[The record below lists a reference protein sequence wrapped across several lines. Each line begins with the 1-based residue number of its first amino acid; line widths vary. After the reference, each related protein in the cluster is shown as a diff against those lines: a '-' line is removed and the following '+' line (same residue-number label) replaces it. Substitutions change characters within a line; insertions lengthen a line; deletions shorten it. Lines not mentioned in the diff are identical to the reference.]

1 MKYSIKNVSKTSH
14 AANTDT
20 PNVSSPDTALLPAV
34 TSNDGAGTYVFNWGG
49 GSVPGGSTPADYV
62 RLVFTFN
69 KDNIDI
75 SSVKLQDALNLTFS
89 VDGNVLTVQWFKWT
103 GTTDYYLTIH
113 ETLHPNEFFRVDEV
127 FLPFNVTSD
136 DSSGN
141 ETINNKNTSFDR
153 LNFANSFYLPLS
165 EIDIESQMLQPGK
178 YRNQMNEG
186 YQQTLFYL
194 VVNNNNFED

>member
-1 MKYSIKNVSKTSH
+1 
-14 AANTDT
+14 
-20 PNVSSPDTALLPAV
+20 LLPAV
-34 TSNDGAGTYVFNWGG
+34 TSNDDAGTYVFNWGV

-113 ETLHPNEFFRVDEV
+113 EALHPNEFFRVDEV

-141 ETINNKNTSFDR
+141 ETINNKKTSFDR
-153 LNFANSFYLPLS
+153 LNFANSFY
-165 EIDIESQMLQPGK
+165 
-178 YRNQMNEG
+178 
-186 YQQTLFYL
+186 
-194 VVNNNNFED
+194 